1 MFCCCLF
8 IDPTLYPTFPSL
20 QEYFQNS
27 RFWLAWLSS
36 HNDGG
41 VIVHVLP
48 CFRLHM
54 FQLRES
60 PPPSTPCSCVL
71 QARLTGASTGS
82 IADICQHFLSF
93 QKIKKHG
100 QVQIS
105 IIYIY
110 ICVYVCIC
118 MHIYIYLHMLMIS
131 LHIYIYIWYV
141 YVYVCK
147 CFELP
152 AVQWLRGH
160 QQLATQQLIV
170 PQAGDWT
177 FEGDHMNPGHM
188 TIMTYQVL
196 QPPSSINL
204 TDLISDV
211 ETGRKLNRDSKS
223 D

>member
-131 LHIYIYIWYV
+131 LHIYIYDMYMYMYVSALNCQLFNGCEAINNWRPNSSSSRKQAIEHSKAITWIQGIWPSWHIR
-141 YVYVCK
+141 C
-147 CFELP
+147 CSLP
-152 AVQWLRGH
+152 AVS
-160 QQLATQQLIV
+160 T
-170 PQAGDWT
+170 
-177 FEGDHMNPGHM
+177 
-188 TIMTYQVL
+188 
-196 QPPSSINL
+196 
-204 TDLISDV
+204 
-211 ETGRKLNRDSKS
+211 
-223 D
+223 